1 VKADLAGL
9 CLWDGGPVLRQTS
22 YQASASTMATLRA
35 AEGIVAAEHGFAAGA
50 IVMHSRP
57 WPRCG
62 SADLCSGGWP
72 RANLLVHGRGPRGTN
87 LVEFSCVG
95 VRFHIEMHAV
105 TSRSVD
111 QVGCW

>member
-1 VKADLAGL
+1 
-9 CLWDGGPVLRQTS
+9 
-22 YQASASTMATLRA
+22 MATFRA

-62 SADLCSGGWP
+62 SADLCSGGWL
-72 RANLLVHGRGPRGTN
+72 RANLLVRGRGTGGTN
-87 LVEFSCVG
+87 LVEFSCVDA
-95 VRFHIEMHAV
+95 RFHIDMGAM